1 MAMADSPPESAF
13 ADLVVEFLDT
23 ATHQILYQ
31 RGIYPQRVFT
41 RCSKFGVP
49 VLRSEHPRVNQFIG
63 DHLRSVHEMMESGS
77 AVCRVDVAVLSN
89 AKSDSNSSV
98 EGTGKSLPPSEKE
111 QQNRGGREDICE
123 SYAFRFHRPASF
135 DVSHPSGLGVVES
148 NFRTMLLKLN
158 SALASLPKLDAQ
170 DPSFTFRI
178 HSTAEDGA
186 EMSEELRWAVT
197 PASISAILK
206 EDSETKSDADNS
218 KALNSELVP
227 VCAMKI
233 PFGLEISISL
243 FS

>member
-1 MAMADSPPESAF
+1 MADSPPESAF

-41 RCSKFGVP
+41 RLENTVHCTSVLFYCDRRHHYYRCSKFGVP

-98 EGTGKSLPPSEKE
+98 EGTGKSLHPSEKG

-123 SYAFRFHRPASF
+123 SFAFRFHRPASF

-158 SALASLPKLDAQ
+158 SALASLPKLGWISKSPMYRNA
-170 DPSFTFRI
+170 
-178 HSTAEDGA
+178 A
-186 EMSEELRWAVT
+186 L
-197 PASISAILK
+197 SISDIDLIHLSVPLPILVYH
-206 EDSETKSDADNS
+206 
-218 KALNSELVP
+218 LVERF
-227 VCAMKI
+227 VKCL
-233 PFGLEISISL
+233 LEVISIGLQAISTL
-243 FS
+243 

>member
-1 MAMADSPPESAF
+1 MAMADSPSESAF
-13 ADLVVEFLDT
+13 ADLVVEFSDT

-49 VLRSEHPRVNQFIG
+49 VLRSEHPRVNQFVG
-63 DHLRSVHEMMESGS
+63 DHLRSVHEMVEGGS

-98 EGTGKSLPPSEKE
+98 EGTGKSLHPSEKG

-123 SYAFRFHRPASF
+123 SFAFRFHRPTSF

-158 SALASLPKLDAQ
+158 SALASLPKLGWISKSPMYRNAALSNIDL
-170 DPSFTFRI
+170 I
-178 HSTAEDGA
+178 HLSVP
-186 EMSEELRWAVT
+186 L
-197 PASISAILK
+197 PILVYH
-206 EDSETKSDADNS
+206 
-218 KALNSELVP
+218 LVERF
-227 VCAMKI
+227 VKCL
-233 PFGLEISISL
+233 LEVISIGLQAISTL
-243 FS
+243 